1 MKNNFCLLARFS
13 FFLLAVF
20 GFSTNASAE
29 IVVGQSAPL
38 SGSNADFGNDIRAG
52 AMAYFR
58 KANEAGGVAGQ
69 KIKLLTLDDKN
80 DTKLSGENTRKLV
93 NDDNVV
99 ALFGYASSTLS
110 MPAMP
115 LVAEKHVP
123 FFAPFTGA
131 DVIRKQSE
139 YVYTVRVSYTEEI
152 DKLVGFWRV
161 RRHARCRAALR

>member
-20 GFSTNASAE
+20 GFSANASAE

-80 DTKLSGENTRKLV
+80 DTKLSGENTK
-93 NDDNVV
+93 
-99 ALFGYASSTLS
+99 
-110 MPAMP
+110 
-115 LVAEKHVP
+115 K
-123 FFAPFTGA
+123 TGQ
-131 DVIRKQSE
+131 R
-139 YVYTVRVSYTEEI
+139 
-152 DKLVGFWRV
+152 
-161 RRHARCRAALR
+161 